1 MSSTSNYD
9 LTRVELPL
17 LGMHCAS
24 CAGRIE
30 KALQGVPG
38 VAKATVNFATSRA
51 AVVYNPGLTA
61 SEQLREAVRR
71 EGFDALSPAADD
83 APAFNASLEDQ
94 EKAARDEEENRLRK
108 RLLQAAI
115 LTAPV
120 VILTM
125 GGHLSPALGRLFDF
139 PGRKIL
145 EFVLTTLVLVIAGRE
160 FFSGAWK
167 ATRRLTADMNTLV
180 AIGTLSAYAYSVA
193 VTFFPSWFMKVGGH
207 IHGHAPVVYFEAAAA
222 IITLILA
229 GRVLEA
235 RARRRASG
243 AIRALAGLQPRMA
256 RLERDGVEYD
266 IPIEQLMVGDM
277 VWVRPGEKV
286 PVDGEVMEG
295 MSTVDESMLT
305 GESVPASKNIGTHV
319 IGGTLNLTGAMKFK
333 VSHVGKDTAL
343 QKIMRTVQEA
353 QTTKP
358 PIQRLADAVAAI
370 FVPAV
375 LLIALCTFVAWYFFS
390 SNADHV
396 AIALTTT
403 VSVLIIACPC
413 ALGLATPTA
422 IMVASGRGASMGIL
436 FRSASAL
443 ETLRRLTNVV
453 FDKTGT
459 LTEGNPR
466 VVEIHAQDM
475 EENEL
480 LRLAASAEFGSE
492 HRLGAAILREAEDR
506 KLQLSRPTDF
516 HSVSGYGV
524 MAVVDGRRV
533 LVGNARLMRESGHA
547 VDEVAAHDS
556 AARGLTPV
564 FVLVD
569 YRPAGV
575 LGLADTIKPT
585 AQETVNRIKKL
596 GLQVTMLTGDNY
608 TAARTVATQLGITTV
623 VAEVL
628 PDGKGAM
635 IQGWKKGGGVI
646 GMVGDGINDA
656 PALAEADV
664 GIAMGH
670 GTDIAMDAA
679 DVVLISSDL
688 NGVAN
693 AIELSRVTVRNIRQ
707 NLFFAFIYNALG
719 IPLAAGVFYPF
730 TQWLLNP
737 MIASAAMALSSLSVL
752 VNALRLRR
760 FGRRR

>member
-1 MSSTSNYD
+1 M
-9 LTRVELPL
+9 
-17 LGMHCAS
+17 GMHCAS
-24 CAGRIE
+24 CAGRVE
-30 KALQGVPG
+30 NALQKVTG
-38 VAKATVNFATSRA
+38 VAKASVNFATSRA
-51 AVVYNPGLTA
+51 AVVFNPGIT
-61 SEQLREAVRR
+61 SPDQLRDAVRR
-71 EGFDALSPAADD
+71 EGYDALAPAADSSPAAMS
-83 APAFNASLEDQ
+83 AQEQEEDQ
-94 EKAARDEEENRLRK
+94 ARDGEENRLRR
-108 RLLQAAI
+108 RLFRAAL
-115 LTAPV
+115 LTLPI

-125 GGHLSPALGRLFDF
+125 GGHLSPAIERFFDF
-139 PGRKIL
+139 PGRKIF
-145 EFVLTTLVLVIAGRE
+145 EFILTTLVLVLAGRE
-160 FFSGAWK
+160 FYIAAWTAMLRGA
-167 ATRRLTADMNTLV
+167 ADMNTLV
-180 AIGTLSAYAYSVA
+180 AIGTFSAYVYSVA
-193 VTFFPSWFMKVGGH
+193 ATFFPDSFLSVGGH
-207 IHGHAPVVYFEAAAA
+207 QHGHGPVVYFEAAAS

-229 GRVLEA
+229 GRLLEA

-243 AIRALAGLQPRMA
+243 AISALAGLQPRMA
-256 RLERDGVEYD
+256 RLEKDGTEYD
-266 IPIEQLMVGDM
+266 IPIEQLIVGDM

-286 PVDGEVMEG
+286 PVDGEVVEG

-305 GESVPASKNIGTHV
+305 GESVPASKNIGSEV
-319 IGGTLNLTGAMKFK
+319 IGGTLNLTGAMRFK
-333 VSHVGKDTAL
+333 VTRVGQDTAL
-343 QKIMRTVQEA
+343 RKIMRTVQEA
-353 QTTKP
+353 QSTKP
-358 PIQRLADAVAAI
+358 PIQRMADAVAAV
-370 FVPAV
+370 FVPIV
-375 LLIALCTFVAWYFFS
+375 LLIALATFLVWFFVS
-390 SNADHV
+390 KDPNHV

-422 IMVASGRGASMGIL
+422 IMVASGRAANMGIL

-443 ETLRRLTNVV
+443 ETARKLTNIV

-459 LTEGNPR
+459 LTEGHPR
-466 VVEIHAQDM
+466 VVEIIPYDM
-475 EENEL
+475 EPNEV

-492 HRLGAAILREAEDR
+492 HRLGAAILREAEER

-516 HSVSGYGV
+516 HSVAGYGV
-524 MAVVDGRRV
+524 MAVVDGRKV

-547 VDEVAAHDS
+547 VDEVAAQES
-556 AARGLTPV
+556 AQRGLTPV

-569 YRPAGV
+569 YKPAGI

-585 AQETVNRIKKL
+585 AQETVNRLKKL

-608 TAARTVATQLGITTV
+608 TAARTVANTLGITTV

-628 PDGKGAM
+628 PDAKCSM
-635 IQGWKKGGGVI
+635 IQGWKKGGGII

-664 GIAMGH
+664 GIAMGQ

-679 DVVLISSDL
+679 DVVLIGGDL

-707 NLFFAFIYNALG
+707 NLFFAFLYNALG

-752 VNALRLRR
+752 VNALRLRGYGQR
-760 FGRRR
+760 K